1 MSKNQIIGK
10 ESLIRVDTGEIVEMD
25 IVLQKQSDTLNKKGW
40 RRTNIKEFMNLL
52 ALVGNKKIEVL
63 NILIQKMNGANK
75 IEITQREVA
84 KILNIDLSTVSAA
97 FVELSAQD
105 IIKKIKNCYVIN
117 TTIISCFGD
126 IKNNEIL
133 TKQYGFEY
141 KDKEENKNKNE
152 QTRIKEISK
161 KLKEIEKLKA
171 DIEQLN
177 NKKFICKKETENKNI
192 EEIEI

>member
-1 MSKNQIIGK
+1 MNNKIIGK
-10 ESLIRVDTGEIVEMD
+10 EHLIRVETGEVVEMD
-25 IVLQKQSDTLNKKGW
+25 IVLKKQSDTLNKKGW
-40 RRTNIKEFMNLL
+40 RRTNIKELMNLL

-63 NILIQKMNGANK
+63 NLLIQKMNGANK

-97 FVELSAQD
+97 FTELSAQD
-105 IIKKIKNCYVIN
+105 IIKKIKNCYIIN

-133 TKQYGFEY
+133 TRQYGFEY

-161 KLKEIEKLKA
+161 KLQEIEKLKS

>member
-1 MSKNQIIGK
+1 MNNKIIGK
-10 ESLIRVDTGEIVEMD
+10 EQLIRVNDGEIIEMD
-25 IVLQKQSDTLNKKGW
+25 VVLKKQSDTLNKKGW

-52 ALVGNKKIEVL
+52 ALFGNKKIEVL
-63 NILIQKMNGANK
+63 NLLIQKMNGANK
-75 IEITQREVA
+75 VEITQREVS

-97 FVELSAQD
+97 FTELSGQD
-105 IIKKIKNCYVIN
+105 IIKKIKNCYIIN
-117 TTIISCFGD
+117 TTIVSAFGD

-161 KLKEIEKLKA
+161 KLKEIEKLKS